1 MPTRI
6 AITHPG
12 RDTSARWVAALSAH
26 LPEAEV
32 FASRDGDGPLA
43 DYAVGWQP
51 PGEFFA
57 RQTRLRAFFSA
68 AAGVDHLL
76 GHPDLP
82 AALPLIRLEDAGMGP
97 QMVHYCLLEVLRLQ
111 RRSGDFEAQQRTAA
125 WRALRVEP
133 PSAWPIGIVGL
144 GVLGTQVAATIAA
157 AGFPVRGYSQRPR
170 QVEGI
175 ACFDASHGLR
185 DFLAGCRVAILLL
198 PLTPGSADL
207 FDAER
212 LSWLPRGA
220 WLINVARGGLLVEQA
235 LLDALDRDHL
245 AGATLDVFREEPLPV
260 AHPFWAHPKIRIT
273 PHVSAVTQVEES
285 AAQVADKLRRFERG
299 LAVGGMVDRER
310 GY

>member
-12 RDTSARWVAALSAH
+12 RDASARWVAALSAH
-26 LPEAEV
+26 LPRAEV

-43 DYAVGWQP
+43 DYAIGWQP
-51 PGEFFA
+51 PDGFFA

-76 GHPDLP
+76 DHPGLP
-82 AALPLIRLEDAGMGP
+82 AALPLIRLEDAGMGA
-97 QMVHYCLLEVLRLQ
+97 QMAHYCLLEVLRLQ
-111 RRSGDFEAQQRTAA
+111 RRSDEFEAQQRTAT
-125 WRALRVEP
+125 WRPLRVEP

-144 GVLGTQVAATIAA
+144 GVLGTQVATTIAA

-185 DFLAGCRVAILLL
+185 HFLSGCRVVILLL
-198 PLTPGSADL
+198 PLTPASADL
-207 FDAER
+207 FDAGR
-212 LSWLPRGA
+212 LSWLPQDA

-235 LLDALDRDHL
+235 LLDAIDRGHL
-245 AGATLDVFREEPLPV
+245 AGATLDVFRDEPLRA

-285 AAQVADKLRRFERG
+285 AAQVADKLRLLEQG
-299 LAVGGMVDRER
+299 STVSGTVDRR
-310 GY
+310 LGY

>member
-1 MPTRI
+1 MSIRI

-12 RDTSARWVAALSAH
+12 RSTSARWVAALSAH
-26 LPEAEV
+26 LPQAEV

-43 DYAVGWQP
+43 HYAVGWMP
-51 PGEFFA
+51 PDGFFA
-57 RQTRLRAFFSA
+57 RQTQLRAFFSA

-76 GHPDLP
+76 EHPGLP
-82 AALPLIRLEDAGMGP
+82 AALPLIRLEDAGMCM
-97 QMVHYCLLEVLRLQ
+97 QMAHYCLHEVLRLQ
-111 RRSGDFEAQQRTAA
+111 RRSADFEAQQRSAT
-125 WRALRVEP
+125 WRDLHVEP
-133 PSAWPIGIVGL
+133 PSAWPVGIVGL
-144 GVLGTQVAATIAA
+144 GVLGTQVATTIAA

-170 QVEGI
+170 QVEGV
-175 ACFDASHGLR
+175 ACFDASQGLR
-185 DFLAGCRVAILLL
+185 EFLSGCRVAILLL
-198 PLTPGSADL
+198 PLTPASTDL

-235 LLDALDRDHL
+235 LLDALDRDQL
-245 AGATLDVFREEPLPV
+245 SGATLDVFRHEPLPP

-285 AAQVADKLRRFERG
+285 AAQVALKLRRFEQG
-299 LAVGGMVDRER
+299 LPVGGTVDRQR